1 MAYRAS
7 FNWFDEMVLD
17 NGTVIRRIEQPGG
30 GATFTVVESNVDPDE
45 YTNDGIGEWFEVDD
59 EETIAHWMLQAGL
72 EIEIPD
78 AAIAEAKAEIAEVI
92 EENSAVVKLW
102 WRGKTLIVADKT
114 EEMYTEDG
122 DQIDAYY
129 ELSFHEGMM
138 PAYGHEKYTNIGELF
153 DAMEGYAPLTDWEI
167 EFPDE

>member
-30 GATFTVVESNVDPDE
+30 GATFTVVDSNVDPDE
-45 YTNDGIGEWFEVDD
+45 FMIEGGGEWYEVDD
-59 EETIAHWMLQAGL
+59 EGTVKHWMLQAGL
-72 EIEIPD
+72 EIGIAAE
-78 AAIAEAKAEIAEVI
+78 AIAEAKDEITEVI

-102 WRGKTLIVADKT
+102 SGKTLIVADMV

-122 DQIDAYY
+122 DQIDGYY
-129 ELSFHEGMM
+129 RLSFHEGMM
-138 PAYGHEKYTNIGELF
+138 PAYGHEQYPTIEALF
-153 DAMEGYAPLTDWEI
+153 EAMEEYAPLTDWEI
-167 EFPDE
+167 YFPE